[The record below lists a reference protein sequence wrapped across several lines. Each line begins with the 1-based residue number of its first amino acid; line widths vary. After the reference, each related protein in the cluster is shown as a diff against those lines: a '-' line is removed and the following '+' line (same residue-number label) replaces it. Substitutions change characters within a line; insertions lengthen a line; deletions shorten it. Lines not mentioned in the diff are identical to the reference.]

1 MNVQGILDSH
11 QFNAVKAGALL
22 QPESL
27 EEYGPWQD
35 VALSQKTTTHRST
48 HRSTRRMTMIRKHHP
63 ATPPSHTSA
72 TCRPSDNISGHS
84 QTVTLP
90 SPPSTSTAA
99 GVELLPEQSESSK
112 FNSEVEKELNVEIAH
127 TIVHERFIS
136 CVNFSRDGKY
146 VATGCFDGRAY
157 IYDVESGTSTR

>member
-11 QFNAVKAGALL
+11 QFNAVKAGSSL

-27 EEYGPWQD
+27 GRCGHWRG
-35 VALSQKTTTHRST
+35 VALSQKTTR
-48 HRSTRRMTMIRKHHP
+48 RSTRHMTMIRKHQP
-63 ATPPSHTSA
+63 AITHTIPSHTSA
-72 TCRPSDNISGHS
+72 TCRPSDNIFSHS

-90 SPPSTSTAA
+90 SSSSTSTDA
-99 GVELLPEQSESSK
+99 GVELWPEQSESSN

-127 TIVHERFIS
+127 TVVHERLIS

-146 VATGCFDGRAY
+146 VATGCFNGRAY